1 MFTKNV
7 TVYILF
13 FRCNRLWFCSGRLLW
28 PTIPLNDVFMNV
40 LLTSSSAKIQL
51 IEAFKDA
58 LRPRGGQLVA
68 ADSDATCCSRYF
80 ADAFELLPRD
90 DDLDYEARLLEV
102 CKKHK
107 VDLLIPTRDGEL
119 VRIAKMRGKLAEI
132 GTHIT
137 LGDADALAACMD
149 KGRLHDFC
157 VEHGFPVLDA
167 SDVTDRA
174 AFPVFIR
181 HRNSSITGGGIL
193 VEDRASL
200 EQLALKMDD
209 HLVQSFVEDREF
221 SCDVL
226 SSLDGKP
233 LQAVVR
239 ERLRLV
245 NGESWRSQIVDMPV
259 LEKLALDLAGAL
271 KLCGH
276 NLIQMFWCEKK
287 GAHIIEI
294 NARFGGGT
302 NLSLKGG
309 LASPERLLLM
319 LEGKLE
325 AAYRPRTIET
335 GLMSLRYGR
344 DVFVNP

>member
-1 MFTKNV
+1 
-7 TVYILF
+7 
-13 FRCNRLWFCSGRLLW
+13 
-28 PTIPLNDVFMNV
+28 
-40 LLTSSSAKIQL
+40 
-51 IEAFKDA
+51 
-58 LRPRGGQLVA
+58 
-68 ADSDATCCSRYF
+68 
-80 ADAFELLPRD
+80 
-90 DDLDYEARLLEV
+90 
-102 CKKHK
+102 
-107 VDLLIPTRDGEL
+107 
-119 VRIAKMRGKLAEI
+119 
-132 GTHIT
+132 
-137 LGDADALAACMD
+137 MD
-149 KGRLHDFC
+149 KGRLHAFC
-157 VEHGFPVLDA
+157 SEHGFPVLEA
-167 SDVTDRA
+167 SDVTDTE

-193 VEDRASL
+193 VEDRSSF
-200 EQLALKMDD
+200 EKLALKMDD
-209 HLVQSFVEDREF
+209 HLVQAFVEDREF
-221 SCDVL
+221 SVDIL

-245 NGESWRSQIVDMPV
+245 NGESWRSQIVEKPE
-259 LEKLALDLAGAL
+259 LEKLAMDLAGAL

-276 NLIQMFWCEKK
+276 NLIQMFWSEEK
-287 GAHIIEI
+287 GPHIIEI

-325 AAYRPRTIET
+325 KAYAPRQIEY

>member
-1 MFTKNV
+1 
-7 TVYILF
+7 
-13 FRCNRLWFCSGRLLW
+13 
-28 PTIPLNDVFMNV
+28 MNV

-68 ADSDATCCSRYF
+68 ADSDPTCCSVHF

-90 DDLDYEARLLEV
+90 DDPAYEDRLV
-102 CKKHK
+102 SICQGHK
-107 VDLLIPTRDGEL
+107 IDLLIPTRDGEL
-119 VRIAKMRGKLAEI
+119 VRIAKMRDRLAEA
-132 GTHIT
+132 GTLIT

-149 KGRLHDFC
+149 KGRLHQFC
-157 VEHGFPVLDA
+157 REQGFPVLDV
-167 SDVTDRA
+167 SDVTDTA

-181 HRNSSITGGGIL
+181 HRNSSLTGGGIL
-193 VEDRASL
+193 VEDRKSF

-226 SSLDGKP
+226 SSLEGEP

-245 NGESWRSQIVDMPV
+245 NGESWRSQIVNMPV
-259 LEKLALDLAGAL
+259 LEQLTLELARTL

-276 NLIQMFWCEKK
+276 NLIQMFWSEEN
-287 GAHIIEI
+287 GPQIIEV
-294 NARFGGGT
+294 NPRFGGGT

-319 LEGKLE
+319 IEGKLE
-325 AAYRPRTIET
+325 EAYAPRPIEF
-335 GLMSLRYGR
+335 GLMSLRYSR
-344 DVFVNP
+344 DVLVKPDSGRF